1 MPGLT
6 MADLSMEDLSMEDLG
21 MEDLSMEDLS
31 TEGLSL
37 PGLAMADL
45 DLADLN
51 TACLSLEDINF
62 RFVVRIG
69 YSACNIDFKQRLR
82 TDSLQHNVCTTY
94 SNLSTD
100 IIANNLIFTN
110 FPSVNVLR
118 SL

>member
-6 MADLSMEDLSMEDLG
+6 MADLGMEDPS

-31 TEGLSL
+31 TEGFSL
-37 PGLAMADL
+37 PGLNMADL

-82 TDSLQHNVCTTY
+82 TDSLQHNVCMTY

-100 IIANNLIFTN
+100 II
-110 FPSVNVLR
+110 
-118 SL
+118 